1 MKSDAAQN
9 SVLMDEQ
16 NRSYYTAGV
25 NLNYRNNA
33 NDLWDLLQKQGQ
45 LQEKIGSATFTF
57 HSERELWIHWSH
69 FVIILNGSS
78 QKRLFIASSF
88 S

>member
-1 MKSDAAQN
+1 MSDGRFANLDLKYEADAAQN

-16 NRSYYTAGV
+16 NRSFYTAGV

-45 LQEKIGSATFTF
+45 LQEKIGRCDLYF
-57 HSERELWIHWSH
+57 HSERELWIR
-69 FVIILNGSS
+69 FGVIL
-78 QKRLFIASSF
+78 
-88 S
+88 